1 MRRISSAM
9 NNMDT
14 QSALRLQE
22 SRLNRANNQ
31 IGSQRKIQQ
40 LRDVGSNAAVLL
52 M

>member
-40 LRDVGSNAAVLL
+40 LVAMAAKLGRAR
-52 M
+52 